1 MPRRTAN
8 YSLNVGFQYPNQAD
22 YTDAGKDT
30 YNIKDP
36 VKAKQYLAQ
45 SGYKGEPVV
54 LLTDKD
60 YAPMYNSAL
69 VMAEQMKSIG
79 IQRAAQGGGLADLG
93 EHGAEAGH
101 RLEFLLHGWGT
112 QPALGALDTCS

>member
-1 MPRRTAN
+1 MSASSIRTR
-8 YSLNVGFQYPNQAD
+8 PT

-60 YAPMYNSAL
+60 YAPML
-69 VMAEQMKSIG
+69 
-79 IQRAAQGGGLADLG
+79 
-93 EHGAEAGH
+93 
-101 RLEFLLHGWGT
+101 
-112 QPALGALDTCS
+112 